1 MQVYKTQIHC
11 SLPVIRATFC
21 LIFGIFV
28 GFQKSHR
35 FISYFNFSHGCQG
48 SGWGLQF
55 LLQIVVRFIHS
66 YCKIFI
72 STFNTDRRGTVAVGT
87 IQFAINIF
95 YFLYSINHRLLMG
108 VVLPLLVLRH
118 CKTVLKTFI
127 PFLYLQTSF
136 TVSTAAYFDVNKLLH
151 VVCRSLIWLFRSSYF
166 SDLSSFHLLLYTK

>member
-1 MQVYKTQIHC
+1 MCTKYRQLTCNQGYLLLDIRHFCWFPKVP
-11 SLPVIRATFC
+11 SLYI
-21 LIFGIFV
+21 L
-28 GFQKSHR
+28 FQLAA
-35 FISYFNFSHGCQG
+35 HGCMG

-72 STFNTDRRGTVAVGT
+72 STFNTDRRGTVGVGT

-108 VVLPLLVLRH
+108 VFFLPLFVFRH

-166 SDLSSFHLLLYTK
+166 SDLSIFHLLLYTK